1 VVAKIYV
8 EGAAQHSDFDRTQC
22 RKYFSIFFAKAAG
35 LKDKLPRIVPSGG
48 RKKAYD
54 DFVTAVKNPLTGRLP
69 LLLVDSETAVQRG
82 KTVWEHLKTRP
93 GDNWDKPEGAKD
105 DQAFLMVQV
114 METWFLADPE
124 KLKTFFGQHFRE
136 RAIPK
141 WPHLEGVS
149 KETVFRTLAKA
160 TAACGPRR
168 YAKGNM
174 SFSLLAEID
183 PAEVEKAS
191 PYAKSLFERLRNL

>member
-1 VVAKIYV
+1 MVAKIYV
-8 EGAAQHSDFDRTQC
+8 EGAPQNSFADRTHC
-22 RKYFSIFFAKAAG
+22 RKSFQEFFAHTAG
-35 LKDKLPRIVPSGG
+35 LEGKLPRIVPCGA
-48 RKKAYD
+48 RQRAYD
-54 DFVTAVKNPLTGRLP
+54 AFMSAVRNPQPDALP
-69 LLLVDSETAVQRG
+69 LLLVDSETAAQKGR
-82 KTVWEHLKTRP
+82 TVWEHLKTRS

-114 METWFLADPE
+114 MESWFLADRKGLE
-124 KLKTFFGQHFRE
+124 SFFGQHFRAK
-136 RAIPK
+136 AIPK
-141 WPHLEGVS
+141 WTQREDVPKQSVYEALDKG
-149 KETVFRTLAKA
+149 

-191 PYAKSLFERLRNL
+191 PNAKALFQRLRNL